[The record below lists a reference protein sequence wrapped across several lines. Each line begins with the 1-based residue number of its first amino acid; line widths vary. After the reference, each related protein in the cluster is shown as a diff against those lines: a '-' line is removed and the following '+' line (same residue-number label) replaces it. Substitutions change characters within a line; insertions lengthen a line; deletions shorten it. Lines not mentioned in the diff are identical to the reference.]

1 MRKKLEREGG
11 TKIRKNF
18 GPVAGQVNE
27 GDQFFK
33 QLMRAMKKKQIQK
46 HSWRNVYSKIVVFLM
61 HALCRKNMFF
71 VISGI

>member
-11 TKIRKNF
+11 KKIRKNF

-33 QLMRAMKKKQIQK
+33 QLMRAMKKKKYKNIAGGMF
-46 HSWRNVYSKIVVFLM
+46 I
-61 HALCRKNMFF
+61 RKLSCF
-71 VISGI
+71 